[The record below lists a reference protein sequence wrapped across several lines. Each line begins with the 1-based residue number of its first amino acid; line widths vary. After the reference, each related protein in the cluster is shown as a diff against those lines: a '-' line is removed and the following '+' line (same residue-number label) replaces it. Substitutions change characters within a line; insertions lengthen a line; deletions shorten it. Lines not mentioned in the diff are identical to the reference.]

1 MPSSF
6 NLPEHDVLRDL
17 LKKARI
23 KAGLSQRELSV
34 RLGESYN
41 FLNKVESGVRGI
53 DLVGVIRLLKIT
65 GTDREA
71 FFKEL
76 FQRIDRL

>member
-1 MPSSF
+1 
-6 NLPEHDVLRDL
+6 LRDL